1 MRHGDLSDRSVQRR
15 YVADD
20 EVRYDVKHG
29 EVTEVYPPSV
39 TELRPRRV
47 H

>member
-20 EVRYDVKHG
+20 KVRYYVKHG
-29 EVTEVYPPSV
+29 EVAEVYSPSV
-39 TELRPRRV
+39 TELRLGGV